1 MNKIKSSPAFSIAL
15 TISLMVFAVSCTGGA
30 PTLNEAVNYP
40 LAPEEIR
47 SSIQRTLDGKEFKI
61 SEREGKVL
69 LLNFWATWCLPCI
82 EEMPDLVK
90 LQKELGPKG
99 FEILGMNTQA
109 ESPEDDGMTFE
120 ELELQVKEIIK
131 TQKLNYEVVWSSSEA
146 YEKTAEIAKMPVVP
160 LSLLIDADGK
170 VVAVFKGGGKET
182 LEKMIDMSRRA
193 VEDHNAKKAEVK
205 N

>member
-193 VEDHNAKKAEVK
+193 VEDHNAKKTEVK

>member
-82 EEMPDLVK
+82 EEMPDLVR

-146 YEKTAEIAKMPVVP
+146 YEKTAELAKMPVVP

-170 VVAVFKGGGKET
+170 VVAVFKGAGKET

>member
-146 YEKTAEIAKMPVVP
+146 YEKTAELAKMPVVP

-170 VVAVFKGGGKET
+170 VVAVFKGAGKET

>member
-90 LQKELGPKG
+90 LQNELGPKG

-120 ELELQVKEIIK
+120 EFELQVKESIK

>member
-15 TISLMVFAVSCTGGA
+15 TISLMVFAVSCTGEA
-30 PTLNEAVNYP
+30 PTMNEALNYP

-146 YEKTAEIAKMPVVP
+146 YEKTAELAKMPVVP

-193 VEDHNAKKAEVK
+193 VEDHNAKKTEVK

>member
-15 TISLMVFAVSCTGGA
+15 TLSLMVFAVSCTGGA

-82 EEMPDLVK
+82 EEMPDLVR